1 MAQIDTSIL
10 RAIVS
15 EGGGIWVGQQDTF
28 MPDREPLVL
37 FNSPTSKTT
46 LALPVSLLTVDNVR
60 GKIQGS
66 DADFRQRTVK
76 VRRSELENLLESA
89 QNLAND
95 ITILLNGEKHE

>member
-15 EGGGIWVGQQDTF
+15 GGGGIWVGQQDTF

-46 LALPVSLLTVDNVR
+46 LALPVSLLTVNNVR

-66 DADFRQRTVK
+66 DADFRKRPIKVERTK
-76 VRRSELENLLESA
+76 LESLLESA
-89 QNLAND
+89 HIA
-95 ITILLNGEKHE
+95 G